1 MGLASAVA
9 HVTGVASN
17 IREGTNPEYT
27 IAMFREI
34 MPAFT
39 ADILPDAVLQHYIDM
54 ANGVV
59 LEARWHSLWKEGMRL
74 YIAHFA
80 TLYLGVPEAGAS
92 RQKIVNAGK
101 VQGAMTS
108 KTVGPVSVGYDNG
121 QDATSDLTGWGA
133 WKLTTYGTQFATLA
147 RMVGKGGMYVR

>member
-1 MGLASAVA
+1 MGLASSVA
-9 HVTGVASN
+9 HVAGAASN

-39 ADILPDAVLQHYIDM
+39 ATVIPDAVLQHYIDM
-54 ANGVV
+54 ANSVV

-80 TLYLGVPEAGAS
+80 TLYLGVPEQGAS
-92 RQKIVNAGK
+92 RQSIANAGK
-101 VQGAMTS
+101 TQGAITS

-121 QDATSDLTGWGA
+121 QAATSDLTGWGA

-147 RMVGKGGMYVR
+147 RMVGKGGMYIR

>member
-1 MGLASAVA
+1 MGLASCVA
-9 HVTGVASN
+9 HAVGVASN
-17 IREGTNPEYT
+17 IRDGRNPEYT

-39 ADILPDAVLQHYIDM
+39 ADVLPDAVLQHYIDM

-80 TLYLGVPEAGAS
+80 TLYLGVPESGAS
-92 RQKIVNAGK
+92 REQIANAGK
-101 VQGAMTS
+101 VQGGITNKS
-108 KTVGPVSVGYDNG
+108 VGSISVGYDNG

-147 RMVGKGGMYVR
+147 RMVGAGMMYVR

>member
-1 MGLASAVA
+1 
-9 HVTGVASN
+9 
-17 IREGTNPEYT
+17 
-27 IAMFREI
+27 MFREI

-39 ADILPDAVLQHYIDM
+39 ADVLPDAVLQHYIDM

-80 TLYLGVPEAGAS
+80 TLYLGVPESGAS
-92 RQKIVNAGK
+92 REQIANAGK
-101 VQGAMTS
+101 VQGGITNKS
-108 KTVGPVSVGYDNG
+108 VGSISVGYDNG

-133 WKLTTYGTQFATLA
+133 WNLRNAIRHAGPDGWRWHDVCTLRKDDAYGGQHAGFS
-147 RMVGKGGMYVR
+147 